1 MEQKTLI
8 RQIDVTWQPKVET
21 AEHLFLKE
29 INTGSR
35 TGKITEPAAEETADN
50 DTRALE

>member
-1 MEQKTLI
+1 MPTQKK
-8 RQIDVTWQPKVET
+8 DVAGDTKFET
-21 AEHLFLKE
+21 PEKLFLKE